1 MVGSA
6 LRERAV
12 GLHERGMAAA
22 SRNRPREASRLLRR
36 ALRLLDDV
44 VVAREEALAALRA
57 RVLTSL
63 AAAEV
68 MLGNTR
74 AGFDLVDRAQAEAAA
89 ADLGIVLQQRGLL
102 LLLVGRLDEALD
114 VLNDAIVRLDPVTRP
129 VSIARC
135 LVNRAMLHELTGRV
149 RAAKADVRE
158 CERVLRTE
166 DQPVLLAKAE
176 VNRGFYEALIGDV
189 PAALRAFDAARPRL
203 AEHAPDLLPVLGVD
217 KARALMG
224 GGLVAEAAAE
234 LDLALALLPRRPTHE
249 RAEAELT
256 RAQAAIAQGQADV
269 AKVWARRAEQR
280 FLSRGNETWASVA
293 VLTRLR
299 AEFVRG
305 RRTPVLAADAVR
317 LADRLAG
324 LGLPHDAE
332 VADLLAAR
340 VHTALGQ
347 TTAAGARL
355 AVRRT
360 VRPTVENRLSRCLA
374 VAELR
379 AAEGRVDRAC
389 ASVRRGLLLL
399 RRHRGRFG
407 SIDLQTGAAALGAD
421 LADLGLAMSLR
432 SATAPVV
439 FAWLER
445 CKAQAFRMRP
455 VRPPDD
461 ADTADVLAELRSSAL
476 KARAAELAG
485 RRDHAAERRCAELER
500 DMRRRGWTIEGGG
513 EDDELV
519 RFRDVAG
526 ELSRAD
532 ATMVSFLVQRG
543 RLHGVVLTGGK
554 AAVVPAGELAAV
566 TEAVLRLRS
575 DLDALCGRRLP
586 TALAGA
592 VTASIE
598 HQVAVLA
605 EALVAPFDLG
615 DRDLV
620 VVPTGPLATVPW
632 GLLPGLRGRP
642 VTVAPSA
649 SVWLRGRRVE
659 PLPDDAGPLIVAGP
673 DLSHAAAEAEQVARL
688 FPRSTVLTGSAA
700 SVSATLAAWC
710 GRNTVHVAAHGHHEH
725 ENVLFSRLDLADGP
739 LMAYDLHGVPTAPR
753 HVVLSACDVGRTVV
767 RVGDELLGFTA
778 ALLYSGTR
786 NVVAGV
792 ARVPDDPVA
801 AEVMT
806 RYHALHNQGL
816 PPPRA
821 LAEATRDQPRMP
833 LVCFGSG

>member
-1 MVGSA
+1 MRGTARQARA
-6 LRERAV
+6 L
-12 GLHERGMAAA
+12 GLHERGVDAAGN
-22 SRNRPREASRLLRR
+22 NRPREAARVLRQG
-36 ALRLLDDV
+36 LRLLDDV
-44 VVAREEALAALRA
+44 AVGRDEALAALRA
-57 RVLTSL
+57 RILTSL

-74 AGFDLVDRAQAEAAA
+74 TGFDLVEQAQAEAAT

-102 LLLVGRLDEALD
+102 LLLVGRLDEALK
-114 VLNDAIVRLDPVTRP
+114 VLNDAILLLDPATRP
-129 VSIARC
+129 VNVARC
-135 LVNRAMLHELTGRV
+135 LINRAMLYELTGRV
-149 RAAKADVRE
+149 RAAMADVHE
-158 CERVLRTE
+158 CERVLRNQ
-166 DQPVLLAKAE
+166 DQPVLLAKAQ

-217 KARALMG
+217 KARALLG
-224 GGLVAEAAAE
+224 GGLAAEAAAE
-234 LDLALALLPRRPTHE
+234 LDLGLALLPKRATHE
-249 RAEAELT
+249 RAEAELA
-256 RAQAAIAQGQADV
+256 RAQAAIAQGQAEP
-269 AKVWARRAEQR
+269 AKAWARSAERR
-280 FLSRGNETWASVA
+280 FLHRGNETWASVA
-293 VLTRLR
+293 VLTGLR
-299 AEFVRG
+299 AEFARG
-305 RRTPVLAADAVR
+305 RRTAVLAADAVR
-317 LADRLAG
+317 LAERLAG
-324 LGLPHDAE
+324 LGLRHDAE

-340 VHTALGQ
+340 TQTALGHV
-347 TTAAGARL
+347 AAARARL
-355 AVRRT
+355 VVRRT
-360 VRPTVENRLSRCLA
+360 VRSTLENRLFRRLA

-379 AAEGRVDRAC
+379 AAEGRVDGAC
-389 ASVRRGLLLL
+389 ASVRQGLLLL
-399 RRHRGRFG
+399 RGHRGRFG
-407 SIDLQTGAAALGAD
+407 SVDLQTGAAALGAE
-421 LADLGLAMSLR
+421 LADLGLALAMR
-432 SATAPVV
+432 SASAPVV

-445 CKAQAFRMRP
+445 CKAQAFRAHP
-455 VRPPDD
+455 VRPPED
-461 ADTADVLAELRSSAL
+461 AETADALAELRSSAL

-485 RRDHAAERRCAELER
+485 KRDHAAERRCAELEHEV
-500 DMRRRGWTIEGGG
+500 RRRGWTIGGSG
-513 EDDELV
+513 EDDEPV
-519 RFRDVAG
+519 RFRDVVG

-554 AAVVPAGELAAV
+554 ARVVAAGELSAV

-575 DLDALCGRRLP
+575 DLDAMCGRRLP
-586 TALAGA
+586 GPLVDA
-592 VTASIE
+592 VTASVE

-620 VVPTGPLATVPW
+620 VVPTGPLAVVPW

-659 PLPDDAGPLIVAGP
+659 PLPDDGGPLIVAGP
-673 DLSHAAAEAEQVARL
+673 DLSHATAEAEQVARL

-700 SVSATLAAWC
+700 TVSATLAAWR
-710 GRNTVHVAAHGHHEH
+710 GRNTVHLAAHGHHEH

-739 LMAYDLHGVPTAPR
+739 LMAYDVHGMRTAPR

-767 RVGDELLGFTA
+767 RVGDEFLGFTA
-778 ALLYSGTR
+778 ALLYGGTR

-806 RYHALHNQGL
+806 RYHELHNRGL

-821 LAEATRDQPRMP
+821 LAEATWEHPRMP